1 MGGPTCEE
9 MALTLEMMVVMLVV
23 MVWLAR
29 ATPLSKQ
36 EAPRGGAPERT
47 NAPVSEERSRVSER

>member
-1 MGGPTCEE
+1 MT
-9 MALTLEMMVVMLVV
+9 LTLVMMVVVMVV
-23 MVWLAR
+23 MVEWCGWPR

-36 EAPRGGAPERT
+36 QGTRGGAPERT